1 MSPPMLLTV
10 CRTWTSTFL
19 HSLSRRLNHATHP
32 SSHSSPSRS
41 GCQSLN
47 SPIHCDPAST
57 SWLTNRKH
65 NTTSVRYLNTLC
77 MCHASSPNTFSS
89 LPQQSLHVP
98 RVFPKHVL
106 FVTSTVSAC
115 ATRLPQT
122 RSLRYLNSLCMC
134 HASSSN
140 TFSSLPQQSLHVP
153 RVFPKHVLFVTPTVS
168 ACATRLPQ
176 TRSLRYLNSL
186 CMCHASSSNTFSSLP
201 QQSLHVPRVFLKHV
215 LFVTSTVSACAT
227 RLPQTRSLR
236 YFNSLCMC
244 HASSP
249 NTFSSLLQQSLHVPR
264 VFLKHVLFVTSTVS
278 ACATRLP
285 QTRSLRYLNSLCMCH
300 ASSSNTFSS
309 LPQQSLHVPR
319 VFPKHV
325 LFVTPTVSARATRLH
340 RTRSLRYS
348 NSLCTCHASSSNTF
362 SSLLQQSLHVPRV
375 FLEHVLFVTSTVSA
389 RATRLPPTRS
399 LRYINSLC
407 MCHASSSNTFSSLL
421 QQSLHVP
428 RVFLKHVLFVTS
440 TVSACATRLPQ
451 TRSLRYLNSLCM
463 CHASSPNTF
472 SSLLQQSLHVPRVF
486 LEHVIF
492 VTPTVSAR
500 ATRLPRTR
508 SLRYFN
514 SLCTCHASSSNTFSS
529 LPQQSLHVPRVFP
542 EHVIFVTSTVSA
554 CATRLP
560 RTRYLRYSNSL
571 CTCHASSSNTFSS
584 LLQQSL
590 HVPRVFLKHVLF
602 VTSTVSACAT
612 RLPQTRS
619 LRYFNS
625 LCMCHA
631 SSSNTFSSLL
641 QQSLHVPRVFLK
653 HVLFVTSTVSA
664 CATRLP
670 QTRSLRYINSLCM
683 CHASSSNTF
692 SSLLQQSLHVPRVF
706 LKHVLFVTPTASA
719 CATRLPRTSSLR
731 YFNSLCMCHASSSNK
746 FSSLLQQSLHVPR
759 VFLEQVLFVTS
770 TVSECATR
778 LPRTSSLRYLNSLC
792 MCHASS
798 SNKFSSLPQQSLHVP
813 RVFLKHVLFV
823 TSTASACA
831 TRLPKTRS
839 LRYLNSLCMCHASSS
854 NTFSSLP
861 QQPLHVPRVFLKHV
875 IFVTSTVSAC
885 ATRLPQTRS
894 LRYLNSLCMCH
905 ASSSNTFSSLPQ
917 QSLHVPRVF
926 IKHVLFV
933 TSTVSACATRLP
945 QTRSLRY
952 FNSLCM
958 CHASSSNTLSSLPQ
972 QSLHVPRVFLKHV
985 IFVTSTASACATR
998 LPQTRSLRYLNSL
1011 CMCHVSS
1018 SNTLSS
1024 LPQQS
1029 LHVPRVFLKH
1039 VLFVTSTVSACATR
1053 LPQTRYL
1060 RYLNSL
1066 CMCHVSSSNTF
1077 LFVTSTVSACA
1088 TRLPQT
1094 RYLRYLNS
1102 LCMCHASSS
1111 NTFSSLPQ
1119 QSLHVPRVFLKHV
1132 IFVTS
1137 TVSAC
1142 ATRLPQTRYLR
1153 YLNRVSA
1160 CATRLPQ
1167 TRSLRYLNSLCMC
1180 HASSSN
1186 TLSSLPQQ
1194 SLHVPR
1200 VFLKHVIFVTSTVS
1214 ACATRLPQTRS
1225 LRYLNSLCMCHA
1237 SSSNTLSSLPQQSL
1251 HVPRVFLKHVLFVTS
1266 TVSACATRLPQTRSL
1281 RYLNSRSL
1289 RYLNSALHVPRVFLK
1304 HVLFVTSIVSA
1315 CATRLPQ
1322 TRYLRYLNSLCMCHA
1337 SSSNTLSSLPQQPL
1351 HVPRV
1356 FLKHVLFVTSTVS
1369 ACATRLPQTRYL
1381 RYLNSLCM
1389 CHVSS
1394 SNTLSSLPQQSLH
1407 VPRVFLKHV
1416 LFVTSTVSACATRLP
1431 QTRYLRYLNSLCMCH
1446 ASSSN
1451 TFSSLPQQ
1459 SLHVP
1464 RVFLKHV
1471 IFVTSTVSACATRL
1485 PQTRSLRCLNSLCMC
1500 HASSS
1505 NTLSSLPQQSL
1516 HVPRVFLKHV
1526 LFVTSTVSAMCHAS
1540 SSNTLSS
1547 LPQQPLHVPRVF
1559 LKHVL
1564 FVT

>member
-1 MSPPMLLTV
+1 MQPIRLLTRLLV
-10 CRTWTSTFL
+10 VPVV
-19 HSLSRRLNHATHP
+19 SLSIPP
-32 SSHSSPSRS
+32 STAIQPPHHDL
-41 GCQSLN
+41 QT
-47 SPIHCDPAST
+47 A
-57 SWLTNRKH
+57 
-65 NTTSVRYLNTLC
+65 NTTQLR
-77 MCHASSPNTFSS
+77 
-89 LPQQSLHVP
+89 
-98 RVFPKHVL
+98 
-106 FVTSTVSAC
+106 FVTSTLSAC

-153 RVFPKHVLFVTPTVS
+153 RVFI
-168 ACATRLPQ
+168 
-176 TRSLRYLNSL
+176 
-186 CMCHASSSNTFSSLP
+186 
-201 QQSLHVPRVFLKHV
+201 KHV

-227 RLPQTRSLR
+227 CLPQTRSLR
-236 YFNSLCMC
+236 YFNSLCM
-244 HASSP
+244 
-249 NTFSSLLQQSLHVPR
+249 
-264 VFLKHVLFVTSTVS
+264 
-278 ACATRLP
+278 
-285 QTRSLRYLNSLCMCH
+285 
-300 ASSSNTFSS
+300 
-309 LPQQSLHVPR
+309 
-319 VFPKHV
+319 
-325 LFVTPTVSARATRLH
+325 
-340 RTRSLRYS
+340 
-348 NSLCTCHASSSNTF
+348 CHASSSNTF

-389 RATRLPPTRS
+389 CATRLPRTRS
-399 LRYINSLC
+399 LRYFNSLC

-428 RVFLKHVLFVTS
+428 RVFLEHVLFVTS
-440 TVSACATRLPQ
+440 TVSACATRLP
-451 TRSLRYLNSLCM
+451 
-463 CHASSPNTF
+463 
-472 SSLLQQSLHVPRVF
+472 
-486 LEHVIF
+486 
-492 VTPTVSAR
+492 
-500 ATRLPRTR
+500 RTR
-508 SLRYFN
+508 SLRYIN
-514 SLCTCHASSSNTFSS
+514 SLCM
-529 LPQQSLHVPRVFP
+529 
-542 EHVIFVTSTVSA
+542 
-554 CATRLP
+554 
-560 RTRYLRYSNSL
+560 
-571 CTCHASSSNTFSS
+571 CHASSSNTFSS

-631 SSSNTFSSLL
+631 SSSNKFSSLL
-641 QQSLHVPRVFLK
+641 QQSLHVPRVFLEQVLFVTSTASACATRLPQTRSLRYVNSLCMCHASSSNTFSSLPQQSLHVPRDFLK
-653 HVLFVTSTVSA
+653 HVLFVTPTVSA

-670 QTRSLRYINSLCM
+670 QTRSLRYSNSLCM

-706 LKHVLFVTPTASA
+706 LKHVLFVTPTVSA
-719 CATRLPRTSSLR
+719 CATRLPQTRSLR

-778 LPRTSSLRYLNSLC
+778 LPRTSSLRYLNSLW

-798 SNKFSSLPQQSLHVP
+798 SNKFSSLPQQPLHVP

-831 TRLPKTRS
+831 TRLPQTRS
-839 LRYLNSLCMCHASSS
+839 LRYLNSLCVCHASSS

-875 IFVTSTVSAC
+875 LFVTSTVSAC

-917 QSLHVPRVF
+917 QSLHVPRDFLKHVLFVTSTVSACATRLPQTRYLRYLNSLCMCHASSSNTFSSLPQQSLHVPRVF

-933 TSTVSACATRLP
+933 TSTVSACATCLP

-1011 CMCHVSS
+1011 CMCHASS

-1077 LFVTSTVSACA
+1077 
-1088 TRLPQT
+1088 
-1094 RYLRYLNS
+1094 
-1102 LCMCHASSS
+1102 
-1111 NTFSSLPQ
+1111 SSLPQ

-1137 TVSAC
+1137 T
-1142 ATRLPQTRYLR
+1142 
-1153 YLNRVSA
+1153 VSA

-1237 SSSNTLSSLPQQSL
+1237 SSSNTFSSLPQQSLHVPRVFIKHVLFVTSTVSACATRLHQTRSLRYLNSLCMCHASSSNTLSSLPQQSL

-1266 TVSACATRLPQTRSL
+1266 TVSACATRLPQTRS
-1281 RYLNSRSL
+1281 
-1289 RYLNSALHVPRVFLK
+1289 
-1304 HVLFVTSIVSA
+1304 
-1315 CATRLPQ
+1315 
-1322 TRYLRYLNSLCMCHA
+1322 LRYLNSLCMCHA

-1389 CHVSS
+1389 CH
-1394 SNTLSSLPQQSLH
+1394 
-1407 VPRVFLKHV
+1407 
-1416 LFVTSTVSACATRLP
+1416 
-1431 QTRYLRYLNSLCMCH
+1431 
-1446 ASSSN
+1446 ASSWN

-1459 SLHVP
+1459 PLHVP

-1471 IFVTSTVSACATRL
+1471 IFVTSTVSACATCL
-1485 PQTRSLRCLNSLCMC
+1485 PQTRYLRYLNSLCMC

-1526 LFVTSTVSAMCHAS
+1526 IFVTSTASACATCLPQTRYLRYLNSAMLLETRVCRTLRDKQEQDWRWAKRTDWEPLNKHTNSCS
-1540 SSNTLSS
+1540 S
-1547 LPQQPLHVPRVF
+1547 
-1559 LKHVL
+1559 
-1564 FVT
+1564 